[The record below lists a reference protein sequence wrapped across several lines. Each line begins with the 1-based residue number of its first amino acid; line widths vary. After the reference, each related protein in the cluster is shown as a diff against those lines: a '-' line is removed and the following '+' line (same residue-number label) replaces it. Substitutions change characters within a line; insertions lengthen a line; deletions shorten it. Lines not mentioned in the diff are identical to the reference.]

1 MKVSDMYVST
11 WHEQELKMGG
21 LFGVLDSLSFFSHK
35 GCVSQMNPS
44 ACVSIISNTGTLTW
58 P

>member
-1 MKVSDMYVST
+1 MYVST

-21 LFGVLDSLSFFSHK
+21 IFGELDSLSFK
-35 GCVSQMNPS
+35 GYVSQMNPS